1 MNRKDIQSVVK
12 VLPEFTLLNQRFQV
26 KISGSN
32 QADIYFGRF
41 STAHP
46 LKLFFLKHS
55 KQFDLCRGCKV
66 SDLIQEQGAAFLV
79 FFMQAGFAATAATI
93 VSGAMAE
100 RTRFTSYII
109 CSAVLTALIYPVV
122 GHWIWGGGW
131 LSDLGIIDF
140 AGSTVVHS
148 VGGWVGLAGVIILGP
163 RVGKYI
169 RSNGQ
174 IKVKALPG
182 HNLPLAALG
191 VFILWFGWFG
201 FNAGSTTSGTD
212 LSIGFIAA
220 NTNLSAAA
228 GAIGTGLL
236 VFFLLKVTIGLRV
249 SPEEELRGLDIG
261 EHGSEAYSGFQIFI
275 SQ

>member
-109 CSAVLTALIYPVV
+109 CSAVLTALI
-122 GHWIWGGGW
+122 
-131 LSDLGIIDF
+131 
-140 AGSTVVHS
+140 
-148 VGGWVGLAGVIILGP
+148 
-163 RVGKYI
+163 
-169 RSNGQ
+169 
-174 IKVKALPG
+174 
-182 HNLPLAALG
+182 
-191 VFILWFGWFG
+191 
-201 FNAGSTTSGTD
+201 
-212 LSIGFIAA
+212 
-220 NTNLSAAA
+220 
-228 GAIGTGLL
+228 
-236 VFFLLKVTIGLRV
+236 
-249 SPEEELRGLDIG
+249 
-261 EHGSEAYSGFQIFI
+261 
-275 SQ
+275 

>member
-1 MNRKDIQSVVK
+1 M
-12 VLPEFTLLNQRFQV
+12 
-26 KISGSN
+26 
-32 QADIYFGRF
+32 
-41 STAHP
+41 
-46 LKLFFLKHS
+46 
-55 KQFDLCRGCKV
+55 
-66 SDLIQEQGAAFLV
+66 
-79 FFMQAGFAATAATI
+79 
-93 VSGAMAE
+93 
-100 RTRFTSYII
+100 
-109 CSAVLTALIYPVV
+109 

-228 GAIGTGLL
+228 GAIGAMFTSWLYSKKPDPSMTFNGALAGL
-236 VFFLLKVTIGLRV
+236 VGITAPCR
-249 SPEEELRGLDIG
+249 
-261 EHGSEAYSGFQIFI
+261 
-275 SQ
+275 